1 MSSMAGVEVF
11 KIRVENYL
19 EMLYL
24 TFGDASAETA
34 KHATIRAS
42 IMEGDILS
50 FFIGLK
56 S

>member
-1 MSSMAGVEVF
+1 MSSMAVVDVF

-24 TFGDASAETA
+24 TFGEASAETA

-42 IMEGDILS
+42 NMEGDMVGFL
-50 FFIGLK
+50 LE
-56 S
+56 